1 VLKHATNHTQQ
12 RCGAFLIRT
21 QKTKIIEYMNLTKLI
36 NKGLI
41 SVYGPL
47 LIFVVFSTLITY
59 WITKNVFKLEIA
71 DIITTIFLFFYIS
84 IGWIWW
90 SYKIVKWKYFA
101 FSKLTI
107 DESYELYSKA
117 IGVGLI
123 WPTGSIFN
131 KTEIWTETDKNNWLK
146 INSEIREIFELE
158 NE

>member
-1 VLKHATNHTQQ
+1 
-12 RCGAFLIRT
+12 
-21 QKTKIIEYMNLTKLI
+21 MNLGKLI

-41 SVYGPL
+41 TVYGPL
-47 LIFVVFSTLITY
+47 MTFVISSTLITY
-59 WITKNVFKLEIA
+59 WITKDILKLQTA
-71 DIITTIFLFFYIS
+71 DIITTVFLFVFIF

-117 IGVGLI
+117 IDVGLI

-131 KTEIWTETDKNNWLK
+131 KTEIWTNQDKKKWMN
-146 INSEIREIFELE
+146 INPEIREIFELE
-158 NE
+158 DE

>member
-1 VLKHATNHTQQ
+1 
-12 RCGAFLIRT
+12 
-21 QKTKIIEYMNLTKLI
+21 MNLGKLI

-41 SVYGPL
+41 TVYGPL
-47 LIFVVFSTLITY
+47 MTFVISSTLIAY
-59 WITKNVFKLEIA
+59 WITKDILKLETA
-71 DIITTIFLFFYIS
+71 DIITTVFLFVFIF

-117 IGVGLI
+117 IDVGLI

-131 KTEIWTETDKNNWLK
+131 KTEIWTNQDKKKWMN
-146 INSEIREIFELE
+146 INPEIRRIFELE
-158 NE
+158 DE

>member
-1 VLKHATNHTQQ
+1 
-12 RCGAFLIRT
+12 
-21 QKTKIIEYMNLTKLI
+21 MNLGKLI

-41 SVYGPL
+41 TVYGPL
-47 LIFVVFSTLITY
+47 MTFVISSTLIAY
-59 WITKNVFKLEIA
+59 WITKDILKLETA
-71 DIITTIFLFFYIS
+71 DIITTVFLFVFIF

-117 IGVGLI
+117 IDVGLI

-131 KTEIWTETDKNNWLK
+131 KTEIWTNQDKKKWMN
-146 INSEIREIFELE
+146 INPEIREIFELE
-158 NE
+158 DE

>member
-1 VLKHATNHTQQ
+1 
-12 RCGAFLIRT
+12 
-21 QKTKIIEYMNLTKLI
+21 MNLGKLI

-41 SVYGPL
+41 TVYGPL
-47 LIFVVFSTLITY
+47 MTFVISSTLIAY
-59 WITKNVFKLEIA
+59 WITKDILKLQTA
-71 DIITTIFLFFYIS
+71 DIITTVFLFVFIF

-117 IGVGLI
+117 IDVGLI

-131 KTEIWTETDKNNWLK
+131 KTEIWTNQDKKKWMN
-146 INSEIREIFELE
+146 INPEIRRIFELE
-158 NE
+158 DE